1 MPADFG
7 PCPPCPS
14 SQNLLCL
21 NIASGLGAVVPNPF
35 FTWTAGAAL
44 PAILGLVLTPL
55 LVYKLLPPTVTHTP
69 EAPMQVCCVGVD
81 YQVPRLL
88 AYQSTSRRL

>member
-1 MPADFG
+1 M
-7 PCPPCPS
+7 
-14 SQNLLCL
+14 
-21 NIASGLGAVVPNPF
+21 VPNPF
-35 FTWTAGAAL
+35 YTWTAGAAL

-81 YQVPRLL
+81 YQGKVTILPE
-88 AYQSTSRRL
+88 YQQAAVIHSVALNNARGRAWQSCT